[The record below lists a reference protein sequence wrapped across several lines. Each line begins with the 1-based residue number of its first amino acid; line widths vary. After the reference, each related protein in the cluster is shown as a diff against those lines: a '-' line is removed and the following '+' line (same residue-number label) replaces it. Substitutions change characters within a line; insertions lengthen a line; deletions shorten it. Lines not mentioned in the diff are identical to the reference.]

1 MVLAL
6 KPEGAQFGWLRQD
19 PSRRL
24 EAAGGSQVGEPQK
37 GIILPVSWQENV
49 VARWVSVRGLET
61 LQKKLQTVASC
72 DCLDPTCPTRIFSEG
87 YICWL
92 SPVSTE

>member
-37 GIILPVSWQENV
+37 GIISMVPWQEMLLHDGFQFV
-49 VARWVSVRGLET
+49 DLRLCRS
-61 LQKKLQTVASC
+61 
-72 DCLDPTCPTRIFSEG
+72 
-87 YICWL
+87 
-92 SPVSTE
+92 